1 MTNEPRVRIDYSA
14 RFKRDLKQ
22 LYKKYRSIRDDL
34 QPLIDSISS
43 CLIKKSLGVLGVLAV
58 ESGFAFLQNL
68 CVSAV

>member
-34 QPLIDSISS
+34 QPLTDSISS
-43 CLIKKSLGVLGVLAV
+43 CLIKK
-58 ESGFAFLQNL
+58 
-68 CVSAV
+68 